1 MAKIIAHRELRNNSS
16 EILRQVESGE
26 SFEITNHGKVV
37 AMLTP
42 VEASPDT
49 TVGVR
54 RATILGHFDD
64 LPGFDLDRPIQEVLD
79 ELRGDK

>member
-1 MAKIIAHRELRNNSS
+1 MAKTIAHRELRNSSS

-37 AMLTP
+37 AMLIP
-42 VEASPDT
+42 VETSPES

-54 RATILGHFDD
+54 RASKVGHFDD
-64 LPGFDLDRPIQEVLD
+64 IEGFDLDRPILEVLE